1 MYYYVKKYNG
11 LPVIRLED
19 WINTENISG
28 TETDSESENTC
39 KCNCSC
45 KGVKILDSD
54 TVFPLT
60 NVSTYGDKIIV
71 EVDLAGFEKENIKV
85 SYLNNIILV
94 SADFTD
100 TIDKK
105 YLTEN
110 TLRQKTSRKISLSND
125 YNINALKWNFKNG
138 LVTIVIDNSEN
149 IDNSI
154 DITDEDTEA
163 LYS

>member
-11 LPVIRLED
+11 LPIVRLED

-60 NVSTYGDKIIV
+60 NVSTYEDKIIV

-94 SADFTD
+94 SADFID
-100 TIDKK
+100 NIDKK

>member
-11 LPVIRLED
+11 LPIVRLED

-39 KCNCSC
+39 KCSC

-60 NVSTYGDKIIV
+60 NVSTYEDKIIV

-94 SADFTD
+94 SADFID
-100 TIDKK
+100 NIDKK

-110 TLRQKTSRKISLSND
+110 TLRQKTSRKISLSNE

-138 LVTIVIDNSEN
+138 LVTIVIDNSET